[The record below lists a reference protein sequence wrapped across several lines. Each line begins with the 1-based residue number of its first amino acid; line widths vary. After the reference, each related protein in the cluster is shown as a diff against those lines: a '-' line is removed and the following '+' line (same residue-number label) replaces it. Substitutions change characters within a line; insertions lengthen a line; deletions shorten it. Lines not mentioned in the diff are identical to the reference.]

1 MQELFQQIGALM
13 AGAIPTAVLFIVLV
27 LAYQFLVQKP
37 LSETL
42 KRRRALTEGAI
53 EDAQKAVA
61 LAESRAAE
69 YAEKLRHARAEAFRA
84 RENKVKQWNAER
96 DSSLEAA
103 RKAAGQKVS
112 EARAELEAEAA
123 EARQSIFASAGAL
136 ANEVVRAIMPL
147 AVGSTR

>member
-37 LSETL
+37 LTETL

-69 YAEKLRHARAEAFRA
+69 YSEKLRHARAEAFRA
-84 RENKVKQWNAER
+84 RENKVKQWNAQR
-96 DSSLEAA
+96 DAALEAA
-103 RKAAGQKVS
+103 RKDAGHRVS

-123 EARQSIFASAGAL
+123 EARESISASAGAL
-136 ANEVVRAIMPL
+136 ADEVVRAIMPL